1 MKRWVLLVLGAQ
13 AFTSCAYVQTH
24 KNVEECFYHYEGAQI
39 SEKPELYRAG
49 ESYFIAAKGVS
60 LSKRYPVV
68 HDTVFFDKDNEPMF
82 HVEHQEGKKL
92 YYPISAG
99 TATVMQRED
108 GYVSLALLSDELQ
121 RSSARPHLPRGAQAC
136 VVRAEM
142 AEKEAPSAGVM
153 VGSRVPQQLPL
164 LGEVLS
170 VADKVVV
177 DAPATVGYNCL
188 IPVMAPFVFFHRFL
202 NDE

>member
-1 MKRWVLLVLGAQ
+1 MKKWMLLMLGAQ

-24 KNVEECFYHYEGAQI
+24 KNVEESFCCYEGARI

-49 ESYFIAAKGVS
+49 ESYFVAADAAL
-60 LSKRYPVV
+60 LSKRYPTV
-68 HDTVFFDKDNEPMF
+68 HDTVFFDKNNEPKF
-82 HVEHQEGKKL
+82 HVEQMEGKKL

-121 RSSARPHLPRGAQAC
+121 RGIARPQLPRGARAC
-136 VVRAEM
+136 TVRAEL
-142 AEKEAPSAGVM
+142 AEKEDLIVNTHA
-153 VGSRVPQQLPL
+153 PQQLPIW
-164 LGEVLS
+164 GKVLS
-170 VADKVVV
+170 LADQVVV

-202 NDE
+202 NEE